1 MKLIVATNNLG
12 YIGKDGKMLWYS
24 SDDLKHFKQLTT
36 GCSLIVGATTFEIC
50 LNGKLLPNRETFIL
64 GKKYKSIW
72 EILGTICRLAQEE
85 KDIWVIGGSMVYNTF
100 IYVMR
105 FISPTSIT
113 MKLVT
118 QNSCYQPIIKENY
131 LTIILR
137 KQRDDKGKKYWGW

>member
-100 IYVMR
+100 IHLCDEVH
-105 FISPTSIT
+105 ISHINNNEIGDTKFVLPTD
-113 MKLVT
+113 
-118 QNSCYQPIIKENY
+118 Y
-131 LTIILR
+131 
-137 KQRDDKGKKYWGW
+137 KGKVFDYYFEETKR